1 MLIPFFASK
10 VNLSLSRSLS
20 EQDRVVQHVEIFTL
34 RCEFGLTI
42 HFRLVKLNL
51 KFRGA
56 LTVEKRGRTCWRDPP
71 VPARWSIGRSVF
83 HFVIL
88 VLG

>member
-1 MLIPFFASK
+1 M
-10 VNLSLSRSLS
+10 
-20 EQDRVVQHVEIFTL
+20 QHAEIFTL

-56 LTVEKRGRTCWRDPP
+56 LTVEKGGRKCWRENLKLSLSQ
-71 VPARWSIGRSVF
+71 R
-83 HFVIL
+83 
-88 VLG
+88 